1 MIIDVEYDLDIGG
14 TAYVTKD
21 EEAFEFEIIFFDEND
36 YAEVGIEID
45 GHGKSMIINDVYKRN
60 ALPSPED
67 VSSEEYNKIYSDLDS
82 RIVGSIKSEIESS
95 FEND

>member
-1 MIIDVEYDLDIGG
+1 MIIDVDYDLGIGG

-21 EEAFEFEIIFFDEND
+21 EEVIEFEIIFFDEND

-45 GHGKSMIINDVYKRN
+45 GHGESMIINDVYNRN
-60 ALPSPED
+60 ALPSPEN
-67 VSSEEYNKIYSDLDS
+67 VSSEEYNKIYNDLDS

>member
-1 MIIDVEYDLDIGG
+1 MIIDVEYDLGIGG
-14 TAYVTKD
+14 TVVVTKD
-21 EEAFEFEIIFFDEND
+21 EETFEFEIIFFDEND

-45 GHGKSMIINDVYKRN
+45 GHGKSMIINDVFNRN
-60 ALPSPED
+60 TLPDRQD
-67 VSSEEYNKIYSDLDS
+67 VSPEEYNKIYSDLDS